1 MSKKMKIW
9 LIIAA
14 SLVLVGGIIFG
25 VMMTILKWDFKQL
38 STTKYETNNYKID
51 ENYENISIVSGS
63 ADIEF
68 ILCESSES
76 SVICHELENVNHSVT
91 VQNDTLVI
99 EVIDKRKWYEYIGI
113 NFGTPKIT
121 VYVPQSEN
129 SGLSIRSSTGHVKIP
144 KDFKFENIDI
154 SQTTG
159 DVKNYASASGIIR
172 IKTSTGDIHV
182 ENVFAGMLDFSVS
195 TGRVT
200 VSNVSCEGDVTIDV
214 STGNTN
220 ITDTQCQNFISYGS
234 TGGISM
240 KNVIATSKFS
250 IERSTGD
257 VKVDGCDAAE
267 IYIETDTGK
276 VTGSFLTDKVFITQ
290 SDTGKIDV
298 PKTVTGGRCEIKTD
312 TGDIRISIVH

>member
-91 VQNDTLVI
+91 VQNGTLVI

-129 SGLSIRSSTGHVKIP
+129 SGLSIKSSTGDVKIP
-144 KDFKFENIDI
+144 KDFKFESIDI
-154 SQTTG
+154 SQSTG
-159 DVKNYASASGIIR
+159 DVKSYASASGIIK
-172 IKTSTGDIHV
+172 IKTSTGDINV
-182 ENVFAGMLDFSVS
+182 ENVIAGMLDLSVS

-200 VSNVSCEGDVTIDV
+200 VSNVNCEGDVTIDV
-214 STGNTN
+214 STGRTN
-220 ITDTQCQNFISYGS
+220 ITDMQCQNFISGGS
-234 TGGISM
+234 TGDISM
-240 KNVIATSKFS
+240 KNVIATSEVS

-257 VKVDGCDAAE
+257 VKVDCCDAAE
-267 IYIETDTGK
+267 IYVETDTGN
-276 VTGSFLTDKVFITQ
+276 VTGNLLTDKVFITQ
-290 SDTGKIDV
+290 SDTGEIDV
-298 PKTVTGGRCEIKTD
+298 PKTMTGGRCEIKTD

>member
-129 SGLSIRSSTGHVKIP
+129 SGLSIKSSTGDVKIP
-144 KDFKFENIDI
+144 KDFKFESIDI
-154 SQTTG
+154 SQSTG
-159 DVKNYASASGIIR
+159 DVKSYASASGVIK
-172 IKTSTGDIHV
+172 IKTSTGDINV
-182 ENVFAGMLDFSVS
+182 ENVIAGMLDLSVS

-200 VSNVSCEGDVTIDV
+200 ISNVNCEGDVTIDV
-214 STGNTN
+214 STGRTN
-220 ITDTQCQNFISYGS
+220 ITDMQCQNFISGGS
-234 TGGISM
+234 TGDISM
-240 KNVIATSKFS
+240 KNVIATSEFS

-257 VKVDGCDAAE
+257 VKVDCCDAAE
-267 IYIETDTGK
+267 IYVETDTGY
-276 VTGSFLTDKVFITQ
+276 VTGNLLTDKVFITQ
-290 SDTGKIDV
+290 SDTGEIDV
-298 PKTVTGGRCEIKTD
+298 PKTMTGGRCEIKTD